1 MISYVGVVQ
10 MIESSEYE
18 RLMELQCSSLDLMVL
33 DVKMKGKTAGFNGK
47 HFIINENFNE
57 LTVFTK
63 IKTKQKKV

>member
-1 MISYVGVVQ
+1 MISYVGMVQ

-18 RLMELQCSSLDLMVL
+18 RLMELQCSSLDLMAL
-33 DVKMKGKTAGFNGK
+33 DVKMKGKTAGFDGK

-63 IKTKQKKV
+63 IKTKQKEV